1 MLLIYRIPGETTQQS
16 EFTGIQTERPRLIR
30 RNTFTK
36 LEGDITTET
45 TSSVDFKSY
54 DAVERTSK
62 VRPKEN
68 TIVLGEETFHVSLFH
83 TRYLVQVFVIALI
96 TLPKLVKKIIAVH
109 NISLFFYFFPI
120 LEGQVFCL
128 ILK

>member
-1 MLLIYRIPGETTQQS
+1 MILTMLLIHCITGETTQQS

-54 DAVERTSK
+54 DTVERTTK

-68 TIVLGEETFHVSLFH
+68 TIVLGEETFHVS
-83 TRYLVQVFVIALI
+83 
-96 TLPKLVKKIIAVH
+96 
-109 NISLFFYFFPI
+109 SLYT
-120 LEGQVFCL
+120 
-128 ILK
+128 